1 MPGGILPRRG
11 GAVIARPELARKRIG
26 VLLGGLSAERD
37 ISLKTGRAALAA
49 LQRRGYQAI
58 AIDAGADLPTQLR
71 KERIEVAF
79 ICLHGRFGE
88 DGRVQGLLELLGIPY
103 TGSGVLASSLII
115 DKVATKKMLLY
126 HELPTPGF
134 EVFAAGDNLDA
145 LLQRCRHL
153 PLVVKPS
160 REGSTIGI
168 TIARS
173 RPALRHGID
182 TAAAL
187 DRTVLI
193 EEFIDGCELT
203 VAVLDGTALPIIQ
216 IVPKN
221 GFYDYHAKYTAG
233 QTEYLLPAPL
243 DQALYARIQQ
253 VSEKIYRQLGCRGAA
268 RVDFMLREREFYCL
282 EVNTIPGMTE
292 TSLLPKAAAAAGI
305 AFDQLVEQILLDA
318 DLDK

>member
-1 MPGGILPRRG
+1 M
-11 GAVIARPELARKRIG
+11 IAREKMLKKRIG

-37 ISLKTGRAALAA
+37 ISLKTGQAALTA
-49 LQRRGYQAI
+49 LQRLGYQAVG
-58 AIDAGADLPTQLR
+58 IDVGENLPAQLR
-71 KERIEVAF
+71 EEPIDVAF

-88 DGRVQGLLELLGIPY
+88 DGRVQGLLEMLQIPY
-103 TGSGVLASSLII
+103 TGSGVLASSLSI

-134 EVFAAGDNLDA
+134 EVLTPGDSVDE

-173 RPALRHGID
+173 QEALRHGID
-182 TAAAL
+182 TAATL
-187 DRTVLI
+187 DRTVLV
-193 EEFIDGCELT
+193 EEFIDGAELT
-203 VAVLDGTALPIIQ
+203 VSVLNGQALPIIQ
-216 IVPKN
+216 IVPKS

-233 QTEYLLPAPL
+233 QTEYLLPAPM
-243 DQALYARIQQ
+243 DATLYRQIQR
-253 VSEKIYRQLGCRGAA
+253 VSEEICQKLNCRGAA

-292 TSLLPKAAAAAGI
+292 TSLLPKAAAEAGI
-305 AFDQLVEQILLDA
+305 DFDQLTEQILLDA